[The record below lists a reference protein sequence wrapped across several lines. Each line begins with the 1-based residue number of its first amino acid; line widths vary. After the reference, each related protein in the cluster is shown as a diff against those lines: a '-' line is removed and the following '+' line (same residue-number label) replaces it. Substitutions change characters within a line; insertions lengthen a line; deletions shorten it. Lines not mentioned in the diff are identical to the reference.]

1 MTRFWPEGEPISV
14 LADETG
20 TPVQFTWR
28 GQTHVVQ
35 AVANRW
41 RLDDAWWRAR
51 IWREYFKVTTRSGW
65 MVIVFRDL
73 QADAWYLQRL
83 YD

>member
-1 MTRFWPEGEPISV
+1 MTHFWPDGDSISV
-14 LADETG
+14 LTDEAG
-20 TPVQFTWR
+20 TPVQFIWR
-28 GQTHVVQ
+28 GQMHVVQ

-41 RLDDAWWRAR
+41 RLDDAWWRGR
-51 IWREYFKVTTRSGW
+51 VWREYFKVTTLSGW

-73 QADAWYLQRL
+73 QANVWYMQRL

>member
-1 MTRFWPEGEPISV
+1 M

-20 TPVQFTWR
+20 TPTQFTWR

-35 AVANRW
+35 AVANCW
-41 RLDDAWWRAR
+41 RLDDGWWRGR
-51 IWREYFKVTTRSGW
+51 VWREYFKVTTDTALL
-65 MVIVFRDL
+65 VIVYRDL
-73 QADAWYLQRL
+73 LNKRWYLQQV